1 MSTRLFFLPLP
12 MAVAFQIARR
22 ADQTIVM
29 RVGRERVRC
38 NEIRKLTNCAPN
50 SCVVF
55 SYKDAWMRKTQNR
68 GSRGSIRYAMFKN
81 LDDALSA
88 GVGWAWRRTEKAD
101 EHR

>member
-1 MSTRLFFLPLP
+1 

-22 ADQTIVM
+22 ADRNIGMGSGASAFAAT
-29 RVGRERVRC
+29 RFY
-38 NEIRKLTNCAPN
+38 KLTNCAPN

-55 SYKDAWMRKTQNR
+55 PYTDAWMRKTQNG

-88 GVGWAWRRTEKAD
+88 GVGWAWRKDRES
-101 EHR
+101 R